1 MSNEWFIIA
10 NGLSNSGKTVSFLER
25 VIKKLQDEK
34 IQYNLNLTAK
44 SGDEINLVKKA
55 ASIGC
60 NKILAIGGDGTV
72 QKVVAGIILQ
82 KSISLEKMTFA
93 LIPSGTGNDWAKSK
107 NISSN
112 LTRCIRVLKSG
123 KINTQDV
130 GVAIITANNKKK
142 IRYFV
147 TYSGLGF
154 DSFMLSRIDKYKR
167 LGKLS
172 YLVCAIMNFVKFQN
186 IAVKVVTSKTEIE
199 TSVFLLGVGICKFTG
214 GGMQL
219 IKNPAGNNGLLNI
232 TIAQEFSKFDIIR
245 NFFNLFNGSIFKER
259 KVLTL
264 VDDVVKISA
273 KKGDL
278 VCQGDGEIFGAG
290 KIEYSIIKKGLRYL
304 S

>member
-10 NGLSNSGKTVSFLER
+10 NRLSNSGKTASFLER

-60 NKILAIGGDGTV
+60 NKILAVGGDGTV

-147 TYSGLGF
+147 TYSGVGF

-172 YLVCAIMNFVKFQN
+172 YLVCAIMNFAKFQN
-186 IAVKVVTSKTEIE
+186 IAVKIVTSKTEIE

-232 TIAQEFSKFDIIR
+232 TIAQEFSKFDIIQ

>member
-10 NGLSNSGKTVSFLER
+10 NGLSNSGKTVSFLEG

-107 NISSN
+107 NIPSN
-112 LTRCIRVLKSG
+112 LTGCIRVLKSG

-130 GVAIITANNKKK
+130 GAAIITGNNKKK

-147 TYSGLGF
+147 TYSGVGF

-172 YLVCAIMNFVKFQN
+172 YLVCAIMNFAKFQN
-186 IAVKVVTSKTEIE
+186 IAVKIVTSKTEIE

-245 NFFNLFNGSIFKER
+245 NFFNLFNGSIFKDR

>member
-154 DSFMLSRIDKYKR
+154 DSFMLSRIDKYKW

>member
-10 NGLSNSGKTVSFLER
+10 NVLSNSGKTKSIIDKVL
-25 VIKKLQDEK
+25 KKLNDEK
-34 IQYNLNLTAK
+34 IKHILNLTTN
-44 SGDEINLVKKA
+44 SGHEIDLVKKA
-55 ASIGC
+55 TKNGY

-72 QKVVAGIILQ
+72 QKVVAGIVLQ
-82 KSISLEKMTFA
+82 RSISLEKMVFA

-112 LTRCIRVLKSG
+112 LRGCAIALKSG
-123 KINTQDV
+123 KIKTQDV
-130 GVAIITANNKKK
+130 GVATIKNGCKTK

-147 TYSGLGF
+147 TYSGVGF
-154 DSFMLSRIDKYKR
+154 DSFMLSKIDKYKW

-172 YLVCAIMNFVKFQN
+172 YLACAIMNFFKFQN
-186 IAVKVVTSKTEIE
+186 IAVKIMTSKAEIE
-199 TSVFLLGVGICKFTG
+199 TNVFLLGIGICKFTG

-219 IKNPAGNNGLLNI
+219 IKNPIGNDGLLNI
-232 TIAQEFSKFDIIR
+232 TIAQEFSKFDVIR

-264 VDDVVKISA
+264 TDNKVKISA
-273 KKGDL
+273 KNGDL
-278 VCQGDGEIFGAG
+278 VCHGDGEIFGAG
-290 KIEYSIIKKGLRYL
+290 KVDYSVIKKGLRYL

>member
-10 NGLSNSGKTVSFLER
+10 NRFSNSGKAIS
-25 VIKKLQDEK
+25 VIDKVVEKLKVEK
-34 IQYNLNLTAK
+34 IKHSLNLTIN
-44 SGDEINLVKKA
+44 SGGEIDLVKSATKK
-55 ASIGC
+55 GY

-72 QKVVAGIILQ
+72 QKVVAGIVMQ
-82 KSISLEKMTFA
+82 QSISLEKMMFA

-112 LTRCIRVLKSG
+112 LDECMKVLRGGKIKTQDIGVVTIKSG
-123 KINTQDV
+123 
-130 GVAIITANNKKK
+130 NKKR

-147 TYSGLGF
+147 TYSGVGF
-154 DSFMLSRIDKYKR
+154 DSFMLSKIDRYKW

-172 YLVCAIMNFVKFQN
+172 YLVCAIMNFLNFQN
-186 IAVKVVTSKTEIE
+186 IAVKIQTSKTEIN
-199 TSVFLLGVGICKFTG
+199 TNVFLLGIGICKFTG

-219 IKNPAGNNGLLNI
+219 IKKPKGNDGLLNI
-232 TIAQEFSKFDIIR
+232 TVAQEFSKFDIIR

-264 VDDVVKISA
+264 TDREVKISA
-273 KKGDL
+273 KNGDL
-278 VCQGDGEIFGAG
+278 VCHGDGEIFGAG
-290 KIEYSIIKKGLRYL
+290 KINYSVIKKGLRYL